1 MQIYLP
7 VPPDET
13 FASPAGAD
21 DYENKIDPCST
32 RFSNETRSTGGEWV
46 SECFFLGGG
55 GGEERERCGLTAT
68 LKRDSGETRVEVFSG
83 VGIKW
88 RLRDIA
94 FHRPTVSV
102 SGGCTAFTLDFIC
115 LQVAQGGCRCRF
127 CHAFGILFRPCV
139 HRNGCCLKSI

>member
-102 SGGCTAFTLDFIC
+102 SRGCTAFTLDFIC
-115 LQVAQGGCRCRF
+115 L
-127 CHAFGILFRPCV
+127 
-139 HRNGCCLKSI
+139 

>member
-68 LKRDSGETRVEVFSG
+68 LKRDSGGWKFFRASVLSDAFEISRSTAPLF
-83 VGIKW
+83 
-88 RLRDIA
+88 RLV
-94 FHRPTVSV
+94 VSR
-102 SGGCTAFTLDFIC
+102 GCTAFTLDFIC

-139 HRNGCCLKSI
+139 CRNVGVV